1 MIYILGFLSMKLYE
15 QLIKHYKSCVK
26 LWVLWVEVI
35 FIYFILS
42 LQKEILILILPVI
55 YTYMNYIWWLHLKKI
70 VLTVTSIILITKA
83 MQKIAL
89 CQSLY
94 LWHTLNISRG
104 SQLQFCW
111 EFTDFYFQRCK
122 CRAYYLKTIHL
133 FLVLRMRSWVE
144 KLIEITP

>member
-55 YTYMNYIWWLHLKKI
+55 YTYMN
-70 VLTVTSIILITKA
+70 
-83 MQKIAL
+83 
-89 CQSLY
+89 
-94 LWHTLNISRG
+94 
-104 SQLQFCW
+104 
-111 EFTDFYFQRCK
+111 
-122 CRAYYLKTIHL
+122 
-133 FLVLRMRSWVE
+133 
-144 KLIEITP
+144 